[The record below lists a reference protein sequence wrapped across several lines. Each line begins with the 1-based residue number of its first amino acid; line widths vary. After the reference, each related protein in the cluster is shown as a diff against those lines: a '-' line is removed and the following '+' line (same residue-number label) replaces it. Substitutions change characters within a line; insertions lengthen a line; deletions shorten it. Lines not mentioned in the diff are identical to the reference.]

1 MDDQK
6 LKRIMIFRLSALGDV
21 VMMLPLVNVLQS
33 AYPNAEITWVTTPLM
48 YDLLQ
53 GLPGVRFQVVEK
65 PRGVLGWLRLCWALR
80 AEAYDLCIA
89 AQASWRA
96 HSCYPFI
103 RARRLIGWGGLRAKD
118 GHRWFVSE
126 RIPFEPVHLVDAFLG
141 FARYLGL
148 DATEPTWHLP
158 LASADHEDVD
168 CLAPGGGG
176 PLIVINPMASRPERT
191 WALARY
197 VALLDEIAVR
207 WGCSVVLIG
216 GPSAAEYAF
225 SEAIAQQVQSPPRVL
240 TGKLSL
246 KQTAALLARATVLI
260 SPDTGP
266 AHMAVAVGTPVVGLY
281 AVAPSAWCGPYG
293 SPYTVDVYEQAVS
306 TYLNQAAKR
315 LAWGERVHHP
325 EAMSLIAIDQVLAQ
339 LKKVLNES
347 SQP

>member
-6 LKRIMIFRLSALGDV
+6 LKRIMLFRLSALGDV

-53 GLPGVRFQVVEK
+53 GLPGVHFQVVEK
-65 PRGVLGWLRLCWALR
+65 PRSVLGWLRLCRTLR
-80 AEAYDLCIA
+80 AETYDLCIA

-96 HSCYPFI
+96 HCCYPFI
-103 RARRLIGWGGLRAKD
+103 RARRFIGWGGPRAKD

-141 FARYLGL
+141 FARHLGL
-148 DATEPTWHLP
+148 DTTEPAWHLP
-158 LASADHEDVD
+158 LTSADHEYVAR
-168 CLAPGGGG
+168 LAPGDAG
-176 PLIVINPMASRPERT
+176 PLVVINPMASCPERT

-207 WGCSVVLIG
+207 WQCRVVLIG
-216 GPSAAEYAF
+216 GPSATEYTF
-225 SEAIAQQVQSPPRVL
+225 SETIAQQVQSPPMLL

-246 KQTAALLARATVLI
+246 KHTAALLARATVLI

-281 AVAPSAWCGPYG
+281 AVAASAWCGPYG

-306 TYLNQAAKR
+306 TYLDQAAKR
-315 LAWGERVHHP
+315 LAWGERVHHL
-325 EAMSLIAIDQVLAQ
+325 EAMSLITIDQVLAQ
-339 LKKVLNES
+339 LEKVLNES